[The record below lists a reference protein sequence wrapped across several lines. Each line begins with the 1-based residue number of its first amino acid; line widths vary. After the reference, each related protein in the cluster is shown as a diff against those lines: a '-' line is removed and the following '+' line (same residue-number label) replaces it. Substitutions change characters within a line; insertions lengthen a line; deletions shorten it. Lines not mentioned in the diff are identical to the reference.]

1 MGRGGACP
9 RPCGIIFFF
18 KMGESDRYLDYNKRK
33 LSFGD
38 DRNALVILV
47 SINAIVFLILAFIKA
62 LYFIIQLAPE
72 AYQNNVV
79 IWFLMPAKFSA
90 MSYRPWTVLTYMFTH
105 QGLINFLTNMLW
117 LWAFG
122 SILQSLSGNK
132 KVIPLFIYGGLA
144 GAVTFIAANYLI
156 PPLKPFIDTS
166 SLVGANAAIMAIAIA
181 TTTLAP
187 DYRLFRNL
195 NGGIPLWVLTMLYVI
210 IGFAGIASENAAY
223 HIAHLSG
230 GFIGFMF
237 VFSLRKGRDWSIWM
251 NDLYSWFIN
260 LFNPEKSKLPA
271 KRIREKVFYKTGG
284 QKPYTKT
291 SNITQQ
297 RIDDILDKINQ
308 KGYHLL
314 TDEEKNILK
323 RAGEDL

>member
-1 MGRGGACP
+1 
-9 RPCGIIFFF
+9 
-18 KMGESDRYLDYNKRK
+18 MGESDRYTDYKKRK
-33 LSFGD
+33 LAFGD

-47 SINAIVFLILAFIKA
+47 SINAIVFLSLAFIKA

-72 AYQNNVV
+72 AFQNNIVA
-79 IWFLMPAKFSA
+79 WFIMPAKILVMA
-90 MSYRPWTVLTYMFTH
+90 YRPWTVFSYMFTH
-105 QGLINFLTNMLW
+105 LGLINFLTNMLW
-117 LWAFG
+117 LWTFG

-132 KVIPLFIYGGLA
+132 KIIPLFLYGGLT
-144 GAVTFIAANYLI
+144 GAVVFIAANYLI
-156 PPLKPFIDTS
+156 PPLKPLINS
-166 SLVGANAAIMAIAIA
+166 STLGGANAAIMAIAIA
-181 TTTLAP
+181 TTTLSP

-195 NGGIPLWVLTMLYVI
+195 NGGIPLWVLTMLFVI
-210 IGFAGIASENAAY
+210 IDFVGIASESAAY
-223 HIAHLSG
+223 HLAHLSG

-237 VFSLRKGRDWSIWM
+237 VFSLRRGGDWSIWM

-260 LFNPEKSKLPA
+260 LLNPEKNNLPQ
-271 KRIREKVFYKTGG
+271 KRIKEKVFYSTGG

-291 SNITQQ
+291 PNITQQ